1 MTPRTLAAL
10 QAAGRLALGAGIA
23 AAPSLV
29 AGGWVGAVA
38 DRAGGRVLAMGL
50 GGRDVGLALGTAAA
64 LRGGNGVRPWLRAGM
79 LADAADLVGTLRGRD
94 ALPPAAVPVV
104 AALAGGSVVL
114 GAWLQRELD

>member
-38 DRAGGRVLAMGL
+38 DRAVVAQTLVTIWSRTLY
-50 GGRDVGLALGTAAA
+50 GTA
-64 LRGGNGVRPWLRAGM
+64 P
-79 LADAADLVGTLRGRD
+79 
-94 ALPPAAVPVV
+94 
-104 AALAGGSVVL
+104 
-114 GAWLQRELD
+114 